1 MKHLLYFLFLP
12 LSLFAQRETKTDT
25 SYIESANGSFFS
37 VRRVVYLNDEETY
50 QKTLIGDTARLVQNQ
65 IERITSQAAS
75 MARDAQTVSNF
86 KRQLAAL
93 IRESNAVLAASGVSP
108 IDTVQKLHVLK
119 FLSPG
124 WTIRQSGTISDVSF
138 IVNASGRLRY
148 TVTGQAARNADLFGD
163 VMILNAYPAQ
173 GSQVELYRNSEG
185 NYMSLDRSVVVRVP
199 GSTAN
204 LSGSTS
210 REAAAP
216 VLKTVEP
223 ETTPIPP
230 PKGKKKKKSP
240 RI

>member
-1 MKHLLYFLFLP
+1 MKNILYFLLLP

-37 VRRVVYLNDEETY
+37 ARRVVYLNDEEDY
-50 QKTLIGDTARLVQNQ
+50 KKTIIGDTARLVQNQ
-65 IERITSQAAS
+65 IERITAQAAS

-86 KRQLAAL
+86 KRQLAGL

-124 WTIRQSGTISDVSF
+124 WTIRQSGVITDVSF
-138 IVNASGRLRY
+138 AVNANGRLRY
-148 TVTGQAARNADLFGD
+148 TVTGQSARNADLFGD
-163 VMILNAYPAQ
+163 VMILNAYPIT

-185 NYMSLDRSVVVRVP
+185 NYMTLDRSVVVRMP

-204 LSGSTS
+204 VAGGQS
-210 REAAAP
+210 RSLDAPPVIEKLEAPTKKQAP
-216 VLKTVEP
+216 
-223 ETTPIPP
+223 
-230 PKGKKKKKSP
+230 KKKKE
-240 RI
+240 

>member
-1 MKHLLYFLFLP
+1 MRNIIYFLFLP
-12 LSLFAQRETKTDT
+12 LSLFAQRETKVDT
-25 SYIESANGSFFS
+25 TWIENAGGQFFG
-37 VRRVVYLNDEETY
+37 VRRIVYLNDEEDY
-50 QKTLIGDTARLVQNQ
+50 KKTLIGDTARLAQNQ
-65 IERITSQAAS
+65 VERITTRAAS
-75 MARDAQTVSNF
+75 MAVDASQVSTF
-86 KRQLAAL
+86 KRKLADL
-93 IRESNAVLAASGVSP
+93 LRESDAVLAASGVSP

-124 WTIRQSGTISDVSF
+124 WTIRENGTISDVSF
-138 IVNASGRLRY
+138 IVNANGRLRY

-173 GSQVELYRNSEG
+173 GSQVGLYRNSEG

-204 LSGSTS
+204 LSGGTS

-216 VLKTVEP
+216 VLKTAEP